1 MSRPVTERQLRYQE
15 YVQREAGIRHQN
27 TEEDLRPFEFLKV
40 GDLRSVEAMQEMIDA
55 NLAGTTSKDPLR
67 NAKYLFVAITTLAG
81 RAAMSVG
88 MDTERSN
95 TASDLFIQAVDE
107 MTSIDQ
113 INEMTLEMIRFYTME
128 VAALDK
134 ANIYSRNVVRAFDY
148 IYNHLHE
155 PITAQ
160 DVADHVGVSRTY
172 FSTLFKKETG
182 IGIAAYIKKKRMEAA
197 CNMLLYSD
205 IPYAEISQIL
215 AFSSQSHFT
224 QVFKEYTGMTPHEY
238 RKSAPID

>member
-27 TEEDLRPFEFLKV
+27 TAEDLRPFEFLKV

-113 INEMTLEMIRFYTME
+113 INEMT
-128 VAALDK
+128 D
-134 ANIYSRNVVRAFDY
+134 
-148 IYNHLHE
+148 
-155 PITAQ
+155 
-160 DVADHVGVSRTY
+160 
-172 FSTLFKKETG
+172 
-182 IGIAAYIKKKRMEAA
+182 
-197 CNMLLYSD
+197 
-205 IPYAEISQIL
+205 
-215 AFSSQSHFT
+215 
-224 QVFKEYTGMTPHEY
+224 
-238 RKSAPID
+238 RKSVV